1 MTSDTLQRMTLIAAT
16 VLTGL
21 FAGLFATFSYAVMP
35 GLRRADDATFVRAL
49 QEVNVAIL
57 NPVFGIVFAGSVIV
71 SVAAVVVTF
80 RDTAVRPW
88 TVGALVLVLA
98 TILVT
103 AAANV
108 PLNDALA
115 AGSGSPAA
123 LRAAFEKPWVAWNTV
138 RTVLS
143 LAGFVSSATALLIRA
158 G

>member
-1 MTSDTLQRMTLIAAT
+1 
-16 VLTGL
+16 
-21 FAGLFATFSYAVMP
+21 MP

-49 QEVNVAIL
+49 QELNVAIL
-57 NPVFGIVFAGSVIV
+57 NPAFGIVFTGSMIV

-80 RDTAVRPW
+80 HDTAVRPW

-98 TILVT
+98 TIVVT

-138 RTVLS
+138 RTATRCRGVALGGCRTVAPCPAPVWPAS
-143 LAGFVSSATALLIRA
+143 RGNAQHPAGGTRMAPAAES
-158 G
+158 